1 MENNLIK
8 VFDHKK
14 ASELANLGFR
24 YILDS
29 INGQSVYAFFVS
41 EELLEYINSHFD
53 SKDFFLDNML
63 HF

>member
-1 MENNLIK
+1 MEKKLIK
-8 VFDHKK
+8 IFNPEK
-14 ASELANLGFR
+14 AKELADLGFR

-29 INGQSVYAFFVS
+29 INGQSIYAFFVS
-41 EELLEYINSHFD
+41 EKLLKYINSNFD

>member
-8 VFDHKK
+8 VLDSNK
-14 ASELANLGFR
+14 AKELVGLGFR

-29 INGQSVYAFFVS
+29 INGQPIYAFFVS
-41 EELLEYINSHFD
+41 EELLKYINSNFD

>member
-1 MENNLIK
+1 MEKNLIK
-8 VFDHKK
+8 VFDSKK
-14 ASELANLGFR
+14 AKELVDLGFR
-24 YILDS
+24 YTLDS

-41 EELLEYINSHFD
+41 EELLKYINSNFD